1 MPRQRSL
8 SLYWAIRRYVRQ
20 CHGKQLAPK
29 TLRWYMH
36 KLEAFR
42 LSMAQEQHIASVG
55 LVTAVQVQ
63 AFLAGLPRRPATAHG
78 YRRALHAFF
87 RWCVK
92 QGYARDNPART
103 VRTTGPASGGAADGS
118 G

>member
-20 CHGKQLAPK
+20 CQGKQLAAK
-29 TLRWYMH
+29 TLRWYTH

-42 LSMAQEQHIASVG
+42 LFMAHEQHIASVG

-63 AFLAGLPRRPATAHG
+63 AFLAGLPVRAATAHG

-87 RWCVK
+87 RWCVQ
-92 QGYARDNPART
+92 QGYARDNPAQ
-103 VRTTGPASGGAADGS
+103 VARTTGPASGGASDG
-118 G
+118 GG

>member
-1 MPRQRSL
+1 MPNQRSL

-20 CHGKQLAPK
+20 CQGKQLAPK
-29 TLRWYMH
+29 TLRWYTH

-42 LSMAQEQHIASVG
+42 LYMAHEQHIASVG

-63 AFLAGLPRRPATAHG
+63 AFLAGLPVRKATAHG

-87 RWCVK
+87 RWCVQ
-92 QGYARDNPART
+92 QGYARYNPAQAAR
-103 VRTTGPASGGAADGS
+103 ASGGAPDGS

>member
-20 CHGKQLAPK
+20 CQDKKLAPN
-29 TLRWYMH
+29 TLRWYTH
-36 KLEAFR
+36 KLKAFR
-42 LSMAQEQHIASVG
+42 LFMAREQHSASAG
-55 LVTAVQVQ
+55 SVTAVQVQ
-63 AFLAGLPRRPATAHG
+63 AFLAGLPVRAATAHG
-78 YRRALHAFF
+78 YRRVLHAFF
-87 RWCVK
+87 GWCVQ

-103 VRTTGPASGGAADGS
+103 ARMTGQASGGAADGS